1 MESNRLTIIVIN
13 ARSCYDRS
21 SEISA
26 DIFDCNI
33 RSAVFRFVLLI
44 KHAKNNIS
52 NGMKETIEERTVIEK
67 ERAKFFRNSKHTVT
81 MDTANELTG
90 HMKRA
95 LQIIFVTA
103 SRAESRFTS
112 KRNKLQFPTVWA
124 SQKSATKRRVTTM
137 NHFVDIFNDG
147 SPWMNP
153 N

>member
-1 MESNRLTIIVIN
+1 MKNTNET
-13 ARSCYDRS
+13 RSK
-21 SEISA
+21 
-26 DIFDCNI
+26 
-33 RSAVFRFVLLI
+33 VFRFVLFI

-103 SRAESRFTS
+103 SRAESRFTL
-112 KRNKLQFPTVWA
+112 KRNKRKYF
-124 SQKSATKRRVTTM
+124 TT
-137 NHFVDIFNDG
+137 NRSKEKG
-147 SPWMNP
+147 AAGK
-153 N
+153 

>member
-1 MESNRLTIIVIN
+1 MKNTNET
-13 ARSCYDRS
+13 RSK
-21 SEISA
+21 
-26 DIFDCNI
+26 
-33 RSAVFRFVLLI
+33 VFRFVLLI

-67 ERAKFFRNSKHTVT
+67 ESAKFFRNSKHTVT

-112 KRNKLQFPTVWA
+112 KRNKLQFPTVWT
-124 SQKSATKRRVTTM
+124 SKKSATKRRVTTM
-137 NHFVDIFNDG
+137 NHLVDIFNDG
-147 SPWMNP
+147 SPWMKFVN
-153 N
+153 